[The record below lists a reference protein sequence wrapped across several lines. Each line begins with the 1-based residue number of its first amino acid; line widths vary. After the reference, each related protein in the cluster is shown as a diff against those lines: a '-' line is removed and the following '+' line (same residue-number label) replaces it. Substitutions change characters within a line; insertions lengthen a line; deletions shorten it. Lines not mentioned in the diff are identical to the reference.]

1 MDLIAVEQ
9 QETQYIF
16 LDWCLMDLRLDSE
29 TMEESVTLEKV
40 LPIKC
45 NPYPLLLLAAIYE
58 AVVSA

>member
-1 MDLIAVEQ
+1 
-9 QETQYIF
+9 
-16 LDWCLMDLRLDSE
+16 MDLRLDSE